1 MAENQNITEDK
12 TLNRLVSQLTLE
24 ERHDFLEKLR
34 GQSTLSFEP
43 LYESEEADEKLE
55 NFEEQYSRLPWH
67 LRLYYFIV
75 GLLKSKPPAKVFED
89 RRIGRLGREIAAAAP
104 GLYDYQRNL
113 LLADFHRH
121 LSKLKEA
128 ARFFFTALD
137 ASVNRDKGAFYA
149 FLGSLEMED
158 IHRRLQAD
166 ASPATIAEQ
175 FPDMTETEL
184 RQFVL
189 KAMDDAFA
197 AISDTHRTAMYYN
210 ARSLNCLK
218 ELAAFLFDR
227 VLMAFS
233 TKPGGQTCQ
242 AGAIRTMLIEL
253 NNILFSLKEP
263 PGLSLLESLFIF
275 LLQERSE
282 EQGFDMSREM
292 RTLLSRAEIAITI
305 IRDFN
310 RRIPLLKILRCAGRD
325 MSLSPKQISGGEDWF
340 QVYRE
345 HWKRQIDGAVAEFIQ
360 QRKYRQIVNS
370 FKSFLKGAN
379 LKILSNAVSENS
391 RDGIPVPEAFTL
403 SFLRTFYSAVFMT
416 GLNDF
421 LRPILI
427 EGEFFKK
434 ENRSEFT
441 GAYNDI
447 MNIEID
453 VAALDASLAPS
464 GDYGKRYFQAKQDLA
479 PLPLKRRKM
488 QIVLDEVSHEASG
501 LVIRSRNA
509 LVALINV
516 LTGLLRRETGS
527 KYDSLANF
535 EQFAGKNPEVFI
547 EAAGETIKQLQQ
559 ALQTLKDI
567 DAIVSQ

>member
-1 MAENQNITEDK
+1 MAENQNSTEDK

-24 ERHDFLEKLR
+24 ERHNFLEKLR

-43 LYESEEADEKLE
+43 LYESVEADEKLE
-55 NFEEQYSRLPWH
+55 NFVEQYSRLPWH
-67 LRLYYFIV
+67 IRLYYFIL

-89 RRIGRLGREIAAAAP
+89 RRIGRLGREIASTAP

-113 LLADFHRH
+113 LLADFYRH

-158 IHRRLQAD
+158 VHRRLQAD
-166 ASPATIAEQ
+166 ANPAAIAEQ
-175 FPDMTETEL
+175 FPEMTETEL

-189 KAMDDAFA
+189 KAMDDSVA
-197 AISDTHRTAMYYN
+197 AISDTHRTAMYCN

-218 ELAAFLFDR
+218 ELSAFSFDR

-242 AGAIRTMLIEL
+242 AGTIRTMLIEL
-253 NNILFSLKEP
+253 NNILYSLKEP

-282 EQGFDMSREM
+282 DQDFDMIREM
-292 RTLLSRAEIAITI
+292 RVLLSRAEIAITT

-310 RRIPLLKILRCAGRD
+310 RRIPLLKILRYAGRD

-379 LKILSNAVSENS
+379 LKVLNNAVSENS
-391 RDGIPVPEAFTL
+391 RDGIPVPEAFAL
-403 SFLRTFYSAVFMT
+403 SFLRTFYSVVFMAD
-416 GLNDF
+416 LNDF

-434 ENRSEFT
+434 ENRAEFT

-453 VAALDASLAPS
+453 IAALDARLAPS
-464 GDYGKRYFQAKQDLA
+464 GDYGKRYLQAKQDLA

-501 LVIRSRNA
+501 LVIRTRNA
-509 LVALINV
+509 LAGLINV
-516 LTGLLRRETGS
+516 LTGILRKETGS
-527 KYDSLANF
+527 KYDSLANL
-535 EQFAGKNPEVFI
+535 EKFAGKNPEVFV
-547 EAAGETIKQLQQ
+547 EAAAETIKQLQQ

-567 DAIVSQ
+567 DAIGSQ